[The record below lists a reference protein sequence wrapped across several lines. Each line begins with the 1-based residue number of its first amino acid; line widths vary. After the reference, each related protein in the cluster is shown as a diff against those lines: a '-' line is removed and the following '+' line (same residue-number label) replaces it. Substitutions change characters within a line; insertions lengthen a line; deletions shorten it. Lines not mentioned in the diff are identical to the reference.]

1 MEKGTVV
8 SPNTKIDAFQGLR
21 TVALAGIIFYHYNNP
36 GLSTYAAWSVSL
48 FFMLSGYLNG
58 LSWANGKRPQ
68 KSFKSSII
76 YMLRHIKKLY
86 FLHVATTLLCIPV
99 SGIPEQI
106 RQGGSSIILFWGIV
120 FILSITLT
128 KSLYPKYYWGFNGV
142 SWFLSSYAVI
152 CLLTPVLL
160 HKTAQF
166 LENKKFHT
174 VVKTILAI
182 VILQFCYCFLI
193 GRTDWNIEYW
203 IYIFPLSRLGEYVT
217 AMIVG
222 MYTLSDAR
230 SPAPEGTCV
239 TGCPDGYTQ
248 GQTCRGVGRLGNPK
262 ENIILQIPGILG
274 WIAAI
279 GIALLIFC
287 VPMPE
292 WIVRSVVWIVPNLV
306 LLWSIH
312 WSKGLLTRFLSLRL
326 LVVLGNYS
334 AYMFLIHP
342 VIYGYFG
349 YFGLTGNTPANRI
362 LVMILNYMITFALAV
377 GFHRLTAK
385 KSSKAQ

>member
-142 SWFLSSYAVI
+142 SWF
-152 CLLTPVLL
+152 
-160 HKTAQF
+160 
-166 LENKKFHT
+166 
-174 VVKTILAI
+174 
-182 VILQFCYCFLI
+182 
-193 GRTDWNIEYW
+193 
-203 IYIFPLSRLGEYVT
+203 
-217 AMIVG
+217 
-222 MYTLSDAR
+222 
-230 SPAPEGTCV
+230 
-239 TGCPDGYTQ
+239 
-248 GQTCRGVGRLGNPK
+248 
-262 ENIILQIPGILG
+262 
-274 WIAAI
+274 
-279 GIALLIFC
+279 
-287 VPMPE
+287 
-292 WIVRSVVWIVPNLV
+292 
-306 LLWSIH
+306 
-312 WSKGLLTRFLSLRL
+312 
-326 LVVLGNYS
+326 
-334 AYMFLIHP
+334 
-342 VIYGYFG
+342 
-349 YFGLTGNTPANRI
+349 
-362 LVMILNYMITFALAV
+362 
-377 GFHRLTAK
+377 
-385 KSSKAQ
+385 

>member
-1 MEKGTVV
+1 MGKGTVV

-58 LSWANGKRPQ
+58 LAWANGKRPQ
-68 KSFKSSII
+68 KDLKSSIF

-86 FLHVATTLLCIPV
+86 LLHVAMTLLCIPV

-106 RQGGSSIILFWGIV
+106 RQNGPSGILFWGIV
-120 FILSITLT
+120 FVLSITLT

-160 HKTAQF
+160 HRTAAF
-166 LENKKFHT
+166 LENKKVKT
-174 VVKTILAI
+174 VVKTII
-182 VILQFCYCFLI
+182 VIIILQCGYCFLI
-193 GRTDWNIEYW
+193 GRTDWNLEYW

-222 MYTLSDAR
+222 MYVWRQPFSLKMS
-230 SPAPEGTCV
+230 
-239 TGCPDGYTQ
+239 
-248 GQTCRGVGRLGNPK
+248 
-262 ENIILQIPGILG
+262 GILG
-274 WIAAI
+274 WMAAI
-279 GIALLIFC
+279 GITFLIFR

-292 WIVRSVVWIVPNLV
+292 WILRSVVWILPNTV

-312 WSKGLLTRFLSLRL
+312 RSKGLLTRFLSLRP

-349 YFGLTGNTPANRI
+349 YFGLTGNACGSRI
-362 LVMILNYMITFALAV
+362 FVMILNYIITFTLAA

-385 KSSKAQ
+385 KSSKAR

>member
-1 MEKGTVV
+1 MEKGTEV
-8 SPNTKIDAFQGLR
+8 SPNSKIDAFQGLR

-58 LSWANGKRPQ
+58 LSWANGKHPRRD
-68 KSFKSSII
+68 FKSSIS

-86 FLHVATTLLCIPV
+86 LLHVAMTLLCIPV

-106 RQGGSSIILFWGIV
+106 RQSGLSGVLFWGIV

-160 HKTAQF
+160 HKTARF
-166 LENKKFHT
+166 LENKKFKT
-174 VVKTILAI
+174 VAKTIFVI

-203 IYIFPLSRLGEYVT
+203 IYIFPLSRLGEYVA

-222 MYTLSDAR
+222 MY
-230 SPAPEGTCV
+230 AP
-239 TGCPDGYTQ
+239 
-248 GQTCRGVGRLGNPK
+248 RLMTISETEKKNTKAAGECQEVRVKTPSLNLPR
-262 ENIILQIPGILG
+262 ILG
-274 WIAAI
+274 WMAVI
-279 GIALLIFC
+279 GIALLIFY

-292 WIVRSVVWIVPNLV
+292 WMLRSVVWIVPNTA
-306 LLWSIH
+306 LLWSIYR
-312 WSKGLLTRFLSLRL
+312 SKGFLARFLSLRP

-334 AYMFLIHP
+334 AYMFLVHP

-349 YFGLTGNTPANRI
+349 YFGLTGNTPGTRI
-362 LVMILNYMITFALAV
+362 LVMVLNYMITFALSA
-377 GFHRLTAK
+377 GFGRLTK
-385 KSSKAQ
+385 KSS